1 MALWQGKSKR
11 KPTGG
16 RLVNNR
22 KKRRYEIGR
31 EPLLTNLGEESLR
44 QYRTMGG
51 NTKVKMLSAAYA
63 NVVDPK
69 TNQVKRVRIVT
80 VKVNPANPNYVQRNI
95 MNRGATIQTDI
106 GMARITSRPGQDG
119 TVNAVLLS
127 E

>member
-16 RLVNNR
+16 RLVQNR
-22 KKRRYEIGR
+22 KKRRYEVGR
-31 EPLLTNLGEESLR
+31 EPLLTNLGQENLR

-51 NTKVKMLSAAYA
+51 NYKVKMLSAAYA
-63 NVVDPK
+63 NVMDPK
-69 TNQVKRVRIVT
+69 TKLVKRVKI
-80 VKVNPANPNYVQRNI
+80 VKVRSNPANPNYVQRNI
-95 MNRGATIQTDI
+95 MNRGATIQTDL

-119 TVNAVLLS
+119 TINAVLLS

>member
-11 KPTGG
+11 KPSGG
-16 RLVNNR
+16 RLVQSR
-22 KKRRYEIGR
+22 KKRRFEIGR
-31 EPLLTNLGEESLR
+31 EPMFTNLGVESLR
-44 QYRTMGG
+44 KYRTMGG
-51 NTKVKMLSAAYA
+51 NSKVRMLSAAYA

-69 TNQVKRVRIVT
+69 TNKIKRVKIVT

-95 MNRGATIQTDI
+95 MNRGATIQTEL

-119 TVNAVLLS
+119 TINAVLIS